1 MPTYRIIATI
11 EVTTEADDYEEAE
24 MIGRDCLDWSNADI
38 EILEEEEEGEDDV

>member
-1 MPTYRIIATI
+1 MTMPKYRIVATI

-38 EILEEEEEGEDDV
+38 EVLEEEEEE